1 MRWEP
6 WRWGVQWL
14 AIGSGLW
21 SVKRIIEPDPLTAI
35 VEVAEVLNINP
46 STIIHIWSKLESWKS
61 LISGCLMKIIILK
74 CCLLLFYVTT
84 MNYFLIGLWC
94 VTKSGFY
101 MTTGDDQLSGCTEKL
116 QILPKAKLAPKKH
129 HGHCL
134 VVCCC
139 SDPLLLSESQW
150 NHYRSMLSKSMK
162 LTVNCRSCSQHWS
175 TERVQFFSMTTP
187 NYMLHNQRFK
197 SWTNWA
203 MKFGFIGPI
212 LLTSCQWTTI
222 TSSILTTFCRE
233 NASITTGGR
242 KCFPRVCW
250 ILKHRFLS
258 YRNKQIYFS
267 LAKMCWL

>member
-101 MTTGDDQLSGCTEKL
+101 MTTGNDQLSGWTEKKL
-116 QILPKAKLAPKKH
+116 QSTSQSQTCTQNTSWSLF
-129 HGHCL
+129 GG
-134 VVCCC
+134 
-139 SDPLLLSESQW
+139 LLL
-150 NHYRSMLSKSMK
+150 L
-162 LTVNCRSCSQHWS
+162 WS
-175 TERVQFFSMTTP
+175 TTAF
-187 NYMLHNQRFK
+187 
-197 SWTNWA
+197 
-203 MKFGFIGPI
+203 
-212 LLTSCQWTTI
+212 
-222 TSSILTTFCRE
+222 
-233 NASITTGGR
+233 
-242 KCFPRVCW
+242 W
-250 ILKHRFLS
+250 IPVKP
-258 YRNKQIYFS
+258 
-267 LAKMCWL
+267 